1 MASANLTYGLALV
14 AGIASFLSP
23 CVLSLV
29 PVYITYLGG
38 RAVTAGGAE
47 LPANRAQT
55 FLHGVAFVLGFSFVF
70 VSLGAA
76 ASALGQVL
84 FDMRDVLTKAGGVVV
99 IVLGL
104 HTMGVVRIPFLYRDT
119 RPQYAHAAQGLN
131 FATSGLMGIFFAAGW
146 SPCLGPILGAIM
158 TLAFSA
164 ESAQRGTLLLCAYSA
179 GLGLPF
185 LAAALAVGRVSQ
197 LIRSM
202 GRYMRYIELAN
213 GVLLIVIGGLLFT
226 GALSLITIQ
235 LSQLPTLLML
245 QERIDGG
252 LLNIWGAWRGG

>member
-14 AGIASFLSP
+14 AGMASFLSP

-38 RAVTAGGAE
+38 RAVTATGVEMGS
-47 LPANRAQT
+47 NRAQT

-70 VSLGAA
+70 VALGAA
-76 ASALGQVL
+76 ASVLGQVL
-84 FDMRDVLTKAGGVVV
+84 FSMRDVLTKVGGVVV

-104 HTMGVVRIPFLYRDT
+104 HTMGVLRIPFLYRDT
-119 RPQYAHAAQGLN
+119 RRQYAHAADGLN
-131 FATSGLMGIFFAAGW
+131 FATSGLMGMFFAAGW

-164 ESAQRGTLLLCAYSA
+164 ESAQRGTLLLVAYSA

-197 LIRSM
+197 LIRRM
-202 GRYMRYIELAN
+202 GRYMHYIELAN

-226 GALSLITIQ
+226 GALGLITIK
-235 LSQLPTLLML
+235 LSQVPSLLTL
-245 QERIDGG
+245 QEQIDSG
-252 LLNIWGAWRGG
+252 LLSIWSRLGGG